1 MTAEVVELSVK
12 TRLDIPADRVLTK
25 ALERGMTE
33 VVICGFDADGNEY
46 FASSQADGGDVLW
59 HMERARWRLM
69 QVTDDE
75 QG

>member
-1 MTAEVVELSVK
+1 MSADVVELGVK
-12 TRLDIPADRVLTK
+12 TRLDIPPERVLTK
-25 ALERGMTE
+25 ALEVGMTE

-59 HMERARWRLM
+59 HMERAKWRLM